1 MIAEVKDPSQ
11 DGASI
16 ITVAALNEIKD
27 YVDKMAVAYG
37 EINDTKVY
45 WKDVCNKVG
54 DSCFGLESILHFGYD
69 STPQQ
74 GGPPKQTWNKDAY
87 ADDAAFLAAAQ
98 SGKKG
103 NQIIELSAILG
114 GTVPEK
120 IT

>member
-1 MIAEVKDPSQ
+1 M
-11 DGASI
+11 
-16 ITVAALNEIKD
+16 AALNEIKD
-27 YVDKMAVAYG
+27 YVDKMHTSYG

-54 DSCFGLESILHFGYD
+54 DSCMGLESILSFGYD

-74 GGPPKQTWNKDAY
+74 RGQTWNKAAY
-87 ADDAAFLAAAQ
+87 ADDAAFLAAVQ

-103 NQIIELSAILG
+103 NQIIELQSILG
-114 GTVPEK
+114 GTNPEK